1 MLHCWAPVFITFI
14 WITLIKTQTYHPCA
28 IMMSTYIDQI
38 FQKLYNFQSITA
50 VCKRTGKEIQSSA
63 RWISIQEVFHK
74 LKKEILKIV
83 YIFHSMKQKNLGK
96 IKFIWKFMLKY
107 AENLIYTF
115 LQISNFIINLNGT
128 SFLFLLKVWLL
139 LCSIILTLI
148 TSNSNKTLN

>member
-1 MLHCWAPVFITFI
+1 
-14 WITLIKTQTYHPCA
+14 
-28 IMMSTYIDQI
+28 
-38 FQKLYNFQSITA
+38 
-50 VCKRTGKEIQSSA
+50 
-63 RWISIQEVFHK
+63 
-74 LKKEILKIV
+74 
-83 YIFHSMKQKNLGK
+83 
-96 IKFIWKFMLKY
+96 MLKC